1 MFQPRVKLEFV
12 RRYCPPQEG
21 WCVCVDIDP
30 SEEGR
35 TGGVRETKSSHR
47 RQINMQTD
55 ASRVRQEFTSL
66 GVSVGDRKRWCA
78 AQSVPYLEG
87 DPDIVAYH
95 RAEGRCIVAEV
106 EGASSGQP
114 EQKLYKAIGQAVRT
128 VSHLPQGWLCHVVV
142 VVYGDKI
149 AKHLLRANALER
161 LDIAGLDL
169 HDDHTADKWLFGATT
184 AASTDGRIP
193 SGRPTGIQHPWS

>member
-12 RRYCPPQEG
+12 RRYCLPVDE

-35 TGGVRETKSSHR
+35 TGGTRATASSR
-47 RQINMQTD
+47 QRQIEMQAD
-55 ASRVRQEFTSL
+55 ADRVRQDLRTL
-66 GVSVGDRKRWCA
+66 CVSVGDRKRWCA
-78 AQSVPYLEG
+78 TQSLPYFEG

-95 RAEGRCIVAEV
+95 RAEKRCLVAEV

-114 EQKLYKAIGQAVRT
+114 EQKLYKAIGQVVRT
-128 VSHLPQGWLCHVVV
+128 VSHLPRGWRCHVVV

-149 AKHLLRANALER
+149 ANHLLRARALER
-161 LDIAGLDL
+161 LDIAGLSLRDNPA
-169 HDDHTADKWLFGATT
+169 ADQWLFGPR
-184 AASTDGRIP
+184 GWLP
-193 SGRPTGIQHPWS
+193 Q